1 MEIGKK
7 ADLVLVRNDDSPAMT
22 PLLNPHGHVVLHAQ
36 RADVDTVL
44 VGGRIVK
51 RDHRLVGVDL
61 AGARRAA
68 EATVDHLRAELGEQ
82 AWREGMNPAVPE
94 TKVLD
99 NPYTYTDYRS
109 AATHGDPVAKR

>member
-1 MEIGKK
+1 
-7 ADLVLVRNDDSPAMT
+7 MT
-22 PLLNPHGHVVLHAQ
+22 PLLNPHAHVVLQAR

-44 VGGRIVK
+44 VDGRIVK

-61 AGARRAA
+61 AEARRAVQ
-68 EATVDHLRAELGEQ
+68 ATVDHLRAEIGEQ
-82 AWREGMNPAVPE
+82 AWREGMNPEIPE

-109 AATHGDPVAKR
+109 AATHGDLASQR